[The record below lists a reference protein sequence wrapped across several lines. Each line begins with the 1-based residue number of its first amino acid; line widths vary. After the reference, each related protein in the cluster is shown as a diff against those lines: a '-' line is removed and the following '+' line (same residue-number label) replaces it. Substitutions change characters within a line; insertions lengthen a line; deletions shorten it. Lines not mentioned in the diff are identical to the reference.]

1 MAMNYYVKQGDC
13 IFSIAF
19 EQGFFPDTIW
29 NHPNNADLK
38 KMRKDP
44 SVLLPGDTVFVPDKQ
59 LKEVSK
65 PTNEVHKFRCKN
77 TPKILSIQ
85 IVRMNKPI
93 RNMDYKLDIDG
104 VVKEGKTDSEGWL
117 KQPIAPNANLA
128 KLILADGVE
137 YELSLGYL
145 DPIDK
150 ISGIQGRLHNLGYY
164 DGDITDE
171 LNGETKEALEIFQ
184 RSHDLEVTGA
194 PDEKTKALLVRLTG
208 A

>member
-1 MAMNYYVKQGDC
+1 MNYYVKQGDC

-44 SVLLPGDTVFVPDKQ
+44 SVLMPGDTVFVPDKQ

-77 TPKILSIQ
+77 TPKTLRIQ

-117 KQPIAPNANLA
+117 KQPIAPNAKLA

-145 DPIDK
+145 DPVDK
-150 ISGIQGRLHNLGYY
+150 ISGLQGRLHNLGFY
-164 DGDITDE
+164 DGEITDE
-171 LNGETKEALEIFQ
+171 LNDKTKEALEIFQ